1 VLANQFQQ
9 DTQRLVIAPVEKMVN
24 IIKQLAVEP
33 LKKPEPTVTEEDE
46 FGKPTKKGGPQLE
59 TAMLE
64 HTIMKIGSLLQLG
77 FGASGA
83 DVLGANMSSGDGELN
98 IMMPGLRVYSI
109 FAYVD
114 IRESA
119 CIAEAMDDDVLT
131 YINLIADIVQTCVIH
146 WGGVPMKTLGD
157 AFVLLWRADRQ
168 LQEMEQSK
176 SSNNAGLGS
185 ISADKA
191 LLSIIKIY
199 CEIRRSEGVTEILDS
214 PLAKEI
220 GLAEVD
226 MGYSLHAGWAIEGP
240 VGSDYKVDAAYL
252 SSDVSLTHF
261 FENTTKLYGV
271 TFILSEKIYMMFSLN
286 AKDRC
291 RRIDSVKI
299 GDTQIGLYTFDIG
312 PNFELDLAPKGHKVA
327 QLVRPEDFT
336 DIAVD
341 TLEQEAAAYLFA
353 MDRDVTLL
361 QATIP
366 EQLATDYRQGL
377 SSMAA
382 GEWTEAKN
390 IFEQILEYCDDG
402 PSKAQLKMMA
412 IDPDPESWQGYHV
425 LDNDFIAMMSM
436 VKELKVGGHGA
447 SIEGS
452 GFAPSVY
459 SPSSPKSPR
468 SSSG

>member
-1 VLANQFQQ
+1 
-9 DTQRLVIAPVEKMVN
+9 
-24 IIKQLAVEP
+24 
-33 LKKPEPTVTEEDE
+33 
-46 FGKPTKKGGPQLE
+46 
-59 TAMLE
+59 
-64 HTIMKIGSLLQLG
+64 
-77 FGASGA
+77 
-83 DVLGANMSSGDGELN
+83 
-98 IMMPGLRVYSI
+98 
-109 FAYVD
+109 
-114 IRESA
+114 
-119 CIAEAMDDDVLT
+119 
-131 YINLIADIVQTCVIH
+131 LIADIVQTFVVH
-146 WGGVPMKTLGD
+146 WGGVPMNTLGD

-168 LQEMEQSK
+168 LQEMEHSK
-176 SSNNAGLGS
+176 SSNNDGLGS
-185 ISADKA
+185 INADKA

-199 CEIRRSEGVTEILDS
+199 CEVRRSAGLTEILDS

-220 GLAEVD
+220 GLADVD

-240 VGSDYKVDAAYL
+240 IGSDYKVDAAYL
-252 SSDVSLTHF
+252 SNDVSLTQF
-261 FENTTKLYGV
+261 FERTTKLYGV
-271 TFILSEKIYMMFSLN
+271 TFILSEKIYMMFSLK

-299 GDTQIGLYTFDIG
+299 GDTEIGLYTFDIG
-312 PNFELDLAPKGHKVA
+312 PTIQLDLAPEGHKVA
-327 QLVRPEDFT
+327 QLIRPEEIK

-341 TLEQEAAAYLFA
+341 TLEREAAAYLFA

-366 EQLATDYRQGL
+366 EQLATDYRHGL
-377 SSMAA
+377 SSMSS
-382 GEWTEAKN
+382 GEWTEAKH

-425 LDNDFIAMMSM
+425 LDIYFIAMMSK

-459 SPSSPKSPR
+459 SPSSPR
-468 SSSG
+468 SARS